1 MIKPIKMI
9 LPYKINMSE
18 KLTQIIT
25 DLYSK
30 YENNPVILEKLIQ
43 YIENMPN
50 MLETTNN
57 TII

>member
-1 MIKPIKMI
+1 MIKPFKMI

-50 MLETTNN
+50 ML
-57 TII
+57 